1 MGTKFCRCVTKID
14 LTVSSYIQVVCIVNI
29 STVHSFKGLE
39 RKLVDKNIDLE
50 CIHRE
55 GKSKDG
61 KEVRPE
67 IRIID
72 KNSGKPVLFIRY
84 SSTQTGDKIWNT
96 IEMKD
101 LLKELTTLTYKKTS
115 VSAAKPEQVTST
127 EIKPTVK
134 QPVARRKHAI
144 PPVDV
149 LPTNTPITPTNTTNT
164 TLQGSEFTSAAP
176 RQAGMPAKEEPA
188 MMEHRIVHLK
198 F

>member
-1 MGTKFCRCVTKID
+1 VIQHGTSGDSNIKLVSLGTK
-14 LTVSSYIQVVCIVNI
+14 NI

-39 RKLVDKNIDLE
+39 RKLADKNIDLE

-55 GKSKDG
+55 GMSKDG
-61 KEVRPE
+61 TEVRPE

-134 QPVARRKHAI
+134 QSVARKKHAI
-144 PPVDV
+144 PPVDITPV
-149 LPTNTPITPTNTTNT
+149 DPTANTLPTTT
-164 TLQGSEFTSAAP
+164 TLQGNEFTSAAP

-188 MMEHRIVHLK
+188 MMEQRIVHLK